1 MTSNALAAAVERLRR
16 AIAGADFR
24 DAQARRD
31 VEALIG
37 EIEQGAAGGGQGP
50 NHELRDRIG
59 QAIRR
64 FEVEHPVVTGC
75 LGQIASALAAMGI

>member
-1 MTSNALAAAVERLRR
+1 MTSNGLAAAVERLRR

-24 DAQARRD
+24 DPQARHD
-31 VEALIG
+31 VESLIG
-37 EIEQGAAGGGQGP
+37 EIERGAAGGQGP
-50 NHELRDRIG
+50 NHELRDRLA

-75 LGQIASALAAMGI
+75 LGQIAAALAAMGI